1 MKKLLKLV
9 MAVLLLQPIYA
20 NSYSPQIETCIS
32 EIADFPFHI
41 KKEKS
46 KKISLKQRLLLKF
59 IERKLQQQPNVDKQK
74 KTVKLLGNLSLLSAI
89 IGVVL
94 WALLFFVTWATADFL
109 VVIIFLLF
117 PLAVI
122 LGITSLL
129 KRKQLA
135 DKKGVSK
142 MPALLGLIIGGAGVL
157 LILIGII
164 AFFTSAIF

>member
-1 MKKLLKLV
+1 MRKLLKMVL
-9 MAVLLLQPIYA
+9 AVLLLQPIYA
-20 NSYSPQIETCIS
+20 NSYSPQIETNIS

-59 IERKLQQQPNVDKQK
+59 AERKLLKQTNVDKQK

-94 WALLFFVTWATADFL
+94 WALLFIVTWATAHVL
-109 VVIIFLLF
+109 AVIIVLLF
-117 PLAVI
+117 PLALI

-129 KRKQLA
+129 KRKQLT

-157 LILIGII
+157 LILIGIVS
-164 AFFTSAIF
+164 FLTSI